1 VSRLER
7 LLAGLKTF
15 YGRLPGPP
23 RDAFAFFVWEV
34 LSNHS
39 TPRKR
44 DAAFNQLKRLR
55 VLTPD
60 SMWRAPV
67 ARLEP
72 AVAAAGPYLEHR
84 MQRLRTGAQIF
95 RRSPDL
101 SARTRSAVPSALKA
115 IKRLPQ
121 MGGDGG
127 AYRMLLFAADHAVLP
142 VDARLSRTAL
152 RLGYGEAGG
161 TFTRTARSIRQAVG
175 AELVAEPDVYRGAY
189 LYLSHHGGMT
199 CTEADPHCAVCPL
212 SADCP
217 HARLAGVTDL
227 S

>member
-1 VSRLER
+1 VSRIER
-7 LLAGLKTF
+7 LLKSLRTF

-23 RDAFAFFVWEV
+23 RDPFSIFVWEM
-34 LSNHS
+34 LSVHS
-39 TPRKR
+39 TPRRR
-44 DAAFNQLKRLR
+44 DLAFNQLKRLR

-67 ARLEP
+67 ATLEP
-72 AVAAAGPYLEHR
+72 CVGAVGPYVEQR
-84 MQRLRTGAQIF
+84 MQRLRTGAEIF

-101 SARTRSAVPSALKA
+101 PDRIRSSVATGLKA
-115 IKRLPQ
+115 VKPLPQ
-121 MGGDGG
+121 MSGDGG

-142 VDARLSRTAL
+142 VDARLARTAL
-152 RLGYGEAGG
+152 RLGYGEVGRD
-161 TFTRTARSIRQAVG
+161 FTRTARSIRQAVAG
-175 AELVAEPDVYRGAY
+175 ELAADADAYRPAY

-212 SADCP
+212 AADCP
-217 HARLAGVTDL
+217 HAHTANPDV